1 MEIDSFNVL
10 SGLGKREQHPFI
22 TFLDVN
28 TGYPANMT
36 SRLVFNASDVMSGDT
51 RDCTTDRGGRTVT
64 LNYETIG
71 TVN

>member
-1 MEIDSFNVL
+1 MEIETFNVL
-10 SGLGKREQHPFI
+10 SALGRRELNPFI

-28 TGYPANMT
+28 TGDPANMT
-36 SRLVFNASDVMSGDT
+36 SRLVFNAGDVMSGDT
-51 RDCTTDRGGRTVT
+51 IDCITNRGGGTVT